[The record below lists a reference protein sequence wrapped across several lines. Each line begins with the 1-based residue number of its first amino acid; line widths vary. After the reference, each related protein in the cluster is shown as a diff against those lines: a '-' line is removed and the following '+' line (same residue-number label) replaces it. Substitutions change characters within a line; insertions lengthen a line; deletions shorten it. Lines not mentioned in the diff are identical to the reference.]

1 MRAVTSVQASAT
13 IRVGLAVLL
22 TTSFLAVLV
31 AGRADGAGSWASYL
45 APASACP
52 GSTDRNAS
60 AAVQE
65 RAAACLVNWARAHA
79 RVSRLRRPAALGR
92 AAELKGGRVASCG
105 DFSHTPCGSD
115 PRASVRAVG
124 YRYRHLGENLFIGT
138 WGKVSARD
146 AVAAWLGSPP
156 HRENMLRRGYRHLGA
171 ALVRARGMRR
181 DGDGA
186 LWVTEFATPR

>member
-1 MRAVTSVQASAT
+1 VASVPASAT
-13 IRVGLAVLL
+13 RIALAALAGMALL
-22 TTSFLAVLV
+22 AFLV
-31 AGRADGAGSWASYL
+31 AGRADGAGSWAPYL

-52 GSTDRNAS
+52 GSTDRSAP

-79 RVSRLRRPAALGR
+79 RVSRLRRPASLGR
-92 AAELKGGRVASCG
+92 AAALKGGKVASCR
-105 DFSHTPCGSD
+105 DFSHGPCGSD
-115 PRASVRAVG
+115 PRAAVRAVG
-124 YRYRHLGENLFIGT
+124 YRYARFGENLYLGT

-146 AVAAWLGSPP
+146 AVRAWLGSPA
-156 HRENMLRRGYRHLGA
+156 HRANMLRPGYRHLGA
-171 ALVRARGMRR
+171 ALVRARGMRS

>member
-1 MRAVTSVQASAT
+1 VRAGTSVQASAT
-13 IRVGLAVLL
+13 IRVALAVLL
-22 TTSFLAVLV
+22 TASFLAFL
-31 AGRADGAGSWASYL
+31 AGRADGAGSFASYL

-52 GSTDRNAS
+52 GSTDRNAP

-65 RAAACLVNWARAHA
+65 RA
-79 RVSRLRRPAALGR
+79 RVSRLRRPARLGR
-92 AAELKGGRVASCG
+92 AAALKGGKVVSCG

-124 YRYRHLGENLFIGT
+124 YRYARLGENLFLGT

-146 AVAAWLGSPP
+146 AVAAWLGSPA
-156 HRENMLRRGYRHLGA
+156 HRENMLRPGFRHFGA
-171 ALVRARGMRR
+171 ALVRAHGMRR
-181 DGDGA
+181 DGVGA